1 MLKLLDLTKK
11 YGDKTVIDHLT
22 YDFPTSGAVALMG
35 PSGCGKT
42 TLLRLVAGLEKAD
55 GGTVEKEGLRLSYA
69 FQEPRLV
76 PTLTCRENVTLV
88 LPKDRDL
95 AAADDLLTAFE
106 LRDAACQLPA
116 ALSGGMR
123 QRVSLA
129 RALAYGG
136 DVLLLD
142 EPFSALDEAL
152 KARVAAVIRERTKN
166 ALLLMVTHDEGDA
179 ALLGATVLR
188 CTGTPFE
195 KLQS

>member
-1 MLKLLDLTKK
+1 MLKLHDLTKK

-22 YDFPTSGAVALMG
+22 YEFPASGAVALMG

-42 TLLRLVAGLEKAD
+42 TLLRLIAGLEKAN

-88 LPKDRDL
+88 LPKERDPAVADELL
-95 AAADDLLTAFE
+95 AAFE
-106 LRDAACQLPA
+106 LQEAACLFPS

-136 DVLLLD
+136 DALLLD
-142 EPFSALDEAL
+142 EPFSALDEDL
-152 KARVAAVIRERTKN
+152 KARVAAVIREHSRN

-179 ALLGATVLR
+179 ALLGATVLH

>member
-1 MLKLLDLTKK
+1 MLKLRDLTKK
-11 YGDKTVIDHLT
+11 YGDKTVIERLT
-22 YDFPTSGAVALMG
+22 YDFPASGAVALMG

-42 TLLRLVAGLEKAD
+42 TLLRLIAGLEKPD
-55 GGTVEKEGLRLSYA
+55 GGSVVTDGAKLAYA

-88 LPKDRDL
+88 LAKGADP
-95 AAADDLLTAFE
+95 AAADELLDALE
-106 LRDAACQLPA
+106 LKEAACLLPS

-129 RALAYGG
+129 RALCYGG
-136 DVLLLD
+136 DILLLD
-142 EPFSALDEAL
+142 EPFSALDEGL
-152 KARVAAVIRERTKN
+152 KERVAAVIRARTQN
-166 ALLLMVTHDEGDA
+166 ALLLMVTHNEDDA
-179 ALLGATVLR
+179 ALLGATVLH

>member
-1 MLKLLDLTKK
+1 MLKLLELTKK
-11 YGDKTVIDHLT
+11 YGEKTVIDRLT
-22 YDFPTSGAVALMG
+22 HTFPASGAVALMG

-42 TLLRLVAGLEKAD
+42 TLLRLIAGLEKPD
-55 GGTVEKEGLRLSYA
+55 GGTVEKDLRLSYA

-88 LPKDRDL
+88 LPKDRDP

-106 LRDAACQLPA
+106 LGDAACQLPA

-179 ALLGATVLR
+179 ALLGATVLH
-188 CTGTPFE
+188 CTGTPFG
-195 KLQS
+195 KLQP

>member
-11 YGDKTVIDHLT
+11 YGDKTVIDRLT
-22 YDFPTSGAVALMG
+22 YDFPTSGSVALMG

-42 TLLRLVAGLEKAD
+42 TLLRLVAGLEKPD
-55 GGTVEKEGLRLSYA
+55 GGKVEKEGLRISYA

-76 PTLTCRENVTLV
+76 PNLTCRENVALV
-88 LPKDRDL
+88 LEKEQDAVVADELL
-95 AAADDLLTAFE
+95 AAFE
-106 LRDAACQLPA
+106 LRDAACQFPA

-136 DVLLLD
+136 DLLLLD

-152 KARVAAVIRERTKN
+152 KDRVAAVIRERCQN
-166 ALLLMVTHDEGDA
+166 ALLLVVTHDENDA
-179 ALLGATVLR
+179 ALLGAAVLH
-188 CTGTPFE
+188 CTGTPFG